1 MATEKKE
8 NRYVGLN
15 MEKPD
20 FIAYVLAII
29 SLILLISKN
38 LSDLVY
44 YVGVVLMTIAL
55 LIFWLHHFMNA
66 KYE

>member
-8 NRYVGLN
+8 KRYASLN

-20 FIAYVLAII
+20 FIAYVVAII
-29 SLILLISKN
+29 SLILLVSRS
-38 LSDLVY
+38 LSETIY
-44 YVGVVLMTIAL
+44 YGGVVLMIIAL
-55 LIFWLHHFMNA
+55 LIFWLHHFMTA

>member
-8 NRYVGLN
+8 KRYASLS

-20 FIAYVLAII
+20 FVAYVLAII
-29 SLILLISKN
+29 SLILLVSRS
-38 LSDLVY
+38 LSETIY
-44 YVGVVLMTIAL
+44 YGGVVLMIIAL
-55 LIFWLHHFMNA
+55 LIFWLHHFMTA

>member
-8 NRYVGLN
+8 KRYAGLN

-29 SLILLISKN
+29 SLILLVSRSISETI
-38 LSDLVY
+38 Y
-44 YVGVVLMTIAL
+44 YGGVVLMIIAL
-55 LIFWLHHFMNA
+55 LIFWLHHFITA